1 LSIDIVIGGHYG
13 SEGKGSVVSWMAQQK
28 KYDLVIR
35 TGGPNA
41 GHSFLTGKPGDKN
54 RVLYKMRQL
63 PCSWAFQDSD
73 LYIPAAGLIDP
84 EVLVKEMHWL
94 MDAGYKG
101 TLHINSRTAVIVEDA
116 KKAER
121 SISSGTTGEGIGA
134 TRAAKCMRQVAL
146 FKDFTNSL
154 SSKLLDP
161 FQDGITE
168 QSQIDSE
175 LQIERILKD
184 SGNNILIET
193 TQGFGLSLNG
203 KHYPNVT
210 STDLDTYH
218 LLGDAEIPYGVHD
231 VKVWL
236 VIRTFPIRISG
247 KSGFLFNETTWENLR
262 SRYGAHIPDEF
273 TTVTNK
279 MRRVGEFDH
288 TLTKDAIRRCGP
300 KEIILTF
307 FDYVF
312 PNFRE
317 TGWTKDMF
325 HYLSHLEAMIDAQ
338 ITYVGVG
345 IGEIEKV
352 PPSN

>member
-1 LSIDIVIGGHYG
+1 MSVDIVIGGHYG

-28 KYDLVIR
+28 KYDLAIR

-41 GHSFLTGKPGDKN
+41 GHTFISGKAGDAN
-54 RVLYKMRQL
+54 RVTYKMRQV
-63 PCSWAFQDSD
+63 PCSWAFQDTD
-73 LYIPAAGLIDP
+73 LYIPSAGLIDP

-94 MDAGYKG
+94 MDGGYKG
-101 TLHINSRTAVIVEDA
+101 TLHINSRAAVIVEDA
-116 KKAER
+116 KRAE
-121 SISSGTTGEGIGA
+121 STIASGTTGEGIGA

-146 FKDFTNSL
+146 FKDFTESL
-154 SSKLLDP
+154 SSKLLEP

-175 LQIERILKD
+175 LKMEHVLKD
-184 SGNNILIET
+184 GRNQILVET

-203 KHYPNVT
+203 KQYPNVT

-218 LLGDAEIPYGVHD
+218 LLGDAEIPPGVHD
-231 VKVWL
+231 INVWL

-262 SRYGAHIPDEF
+262 SRHGNHIPDEF
-273 TTVTNK
+273 TTVTQK

-288 TLTKDAIRRCGP
+288 SLTKDAIRRCGP
-300 KEIILTF
+300 KHIVLTF

-312 PNFRE
+312 PDFKQ
-317 TGWTKDMF
+317 TGWTKEML
-325 HYLSHLEAMIDAQ
+325 HYLGHLEAMIDAQ
-338 ITYVGVG
+338 ISYVGIGV
-345 IGEIEKV
+345 GEIEKV
-352 PPSN
+352 PPAN

>member
-1 LSIDIVIGGHYG
+1 MSVDIVIGGHYG

-28 KYDLVIR
+28 KYDLAIR

-41 GHSFLTGKPGDKN
+41 GHSFLTGKPGDAN

-63 PCSWAFQDSD
+63 PCSWAFQNSD
-73 LYIPAAGLIDP
+73 LYIPASGLIDP
-84 EVLVKEMHWL
+84 EVLVKEMNWL
-94 MDAGYKG
+94 MDGGYTG
-101 TLHINSRTAVIVEDA
+101 TLHINSRAAVIVEDA

-121 SISSGTTGEGIGA
+121 TISSGTTGEGIGA

-146 FKDFTNSL
+146 FRDFTQSL
-154 SSKLLDP
+154 SSKLLEP
-161 FQDGITE
+161 FKEGITE
-168 QSQIDSE
+168 QSQKDSE
-175 LQIERILKD
+175 LQMEHLLRDRDKA
-184 SGNNILIET
+184 ILIET

-203 KHYPNVT
+203 KNYPNVT
-210 STDLDTYH
+210 STDLDAYH
-218 LLGDAEIPYGVHD
+218 LLGDAEVPYGIQD
-231 VKVWL
+231 IKVWL

-262 SRYGAHIPDEF
+262 SRYGTHIPDEF
-273 TTVTNK
+273 TTVTQK

-288 TLTKDAIRRCGP
+288 SLTKDAIRRCGP
-300 KEIILTF
+300 SEIVLTF

-312 PNFRE
+312 PKFRE
-317 TGWTKDMF
+317 TGWTDEML
-325 HYLSHLEAMIDAQ
+325 HYLGHLEAMIDAK

-352 PPSN
+352 PVK